1 MRSGQVPVWAT
12 GCCVASE
19 DPLGKSF
26 PRRMDFCVYMK
37 GCLGSDGQSGETRGD
52 TSVPRGAE
60 LVLAVAE
67 EAMHCIVFL
76 SGCQLLCLRSLS
88 LKWQGKRYDLGFHSA
103 LHLVGAQ

>member
-37 GCLGSDGQSGETRGD
+37 DAWGQMVRMESLGVTLPYP
-52 TSVPRGAE
+52 VE
-60 LVLAVAE
+60 LSW
-67 EAMHCIVFL
+67 F
-76 SGCQLLCLRSLS
+76 SQ
-88 LKWQGKRYDLGFHSA
+88 
-103 LHLVGAQ
+103 